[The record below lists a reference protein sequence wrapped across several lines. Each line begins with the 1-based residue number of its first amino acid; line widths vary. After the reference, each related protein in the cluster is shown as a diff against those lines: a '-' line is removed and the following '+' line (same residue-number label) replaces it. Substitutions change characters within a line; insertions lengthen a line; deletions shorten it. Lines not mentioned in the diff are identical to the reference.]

1 MAFLKYGSLIII
13 LVLYAMRLVVIR
25 QLHKPE
31 LGGIYIVLST
41 LQKGTS
47 KKMEEIKILTP
58 FIKLDQLV
66 KFAGLAETGA
76 KAKILIELGE
86 FNVNGELC
94 TKRGKKIKPG
104 DTIEFKNKKYKIV
117 LDENAENSEPAVQ

>member
-1 MAFLKYGSLIII
+1 
-13 LVLYAMRLVVIR
+13 
-25 QLHKPE
+25 
-31 LGGIYIVLST
+31 
-41 LQKGTS
+41 
-47 KKMEEIKILTP
+47 MEEIKITTP

-86 FNVNGELC
+86 FNVNGDLC

-104 DTIEFKNKKYKIV
+104 DIIDFKNKKFKVVI
-117 LDENAENSEPAVQ
+117 DESAVAEAAE

>member
-1 MAFLKYGSLIII
+1 
-13 LVLYAMRLVVIR
+13 
-25 QLHKPE
+25 
-31 LGGIYIVLST
+31 
-41 LQKGTS
+41 
-47 KKMEEIKILTP
+47 MEEIKIITP

-104 DTIEFKNKKYKIV
+104 DVIDFKNKKYKV
-117 LDENAENSEPAVQ
+117 LFDESAAAEQTAE

>member
-1 MAFLKYGSLIII
+1 MK
-13 LVLYAMRLVVIR
+13 
-25 QLHKPE
+25 
-31 LGGIYIVLST
+31 T
-41 LQKGTS
+41 
-47 KKMEEIKILTP
+47 MEEIKITTP

-86 FNVNGELC
+86 FNVNGDLC

-104 DTIEFKNKKYKIV
+104 DVIDFKNKKYKVV
-117 LDENAENSEPAVQ
+117 LDENAVVAAE

>member
-1 MAFLKYGSLIII
+1 
-13 LVLYAMRLVVIR
+13 
-25 QLHKPE
+25 
-31 LGGIYIVLST
+31 
-41 LQKGTS
+41 
-47 KKMEEIKILTP
+47 MEEIRITTP

-86 FNVNGELC
+86 FNINGELC

-104 DTIEFKNKKYKIV
+104 DVIDFKNKKYKII
-117 LDENAENSEPAVQ
+117 LDENAVTEVAE

>member
-1 MAFLKYGSLIII
+1 
-13 LVLYAMRLVVIR
+13 
-25 QLHKPE
+25 
-31 LGGIYIVLST
+31 
-41 LQKGTS
+41 
-47 KKMEEIKILTP
+47 MEEIKITTP

-86 FNVNGELC
+86 FNVNGDLC

-104 DTIEFKNKKYKIV
+104 DVIDFKNKKYKVV
-117 LDENAENSEPAVQ
+117 LDESVAVAAE

>member
-1 MAFLKYGSLIII
+1 
-13 LVLYAMRLVVIR
+13 
-25 QLHKPE
+25 
-31 LGGIYIVLST
+31 
-41 LQKGTS
+41 
-47 KKMEEIKILTP
+47 MEEIKITTP

-104 DTIEFKNKKYKIV
+104 DVIDFKNKKFKIL
-117 LDENAENSEPAVQ
+117 LDENAVMEQPAE

>member
-1 MAFLKYGSLIII
+1 
-13 LVLYAMRLVVIR
+13 
-25 QLHKPE
+25 
-31 LGGIYIVLST
+31 
-41 LQKGTS
+41 
-47 KKMEEIKILTP
+47 MEEIKIVTP

-104 DTIEFKNKKYKIV
+104 DVIDFKNKKYKVV
-117 LDENAENSEPAVQ
+117 LDENAAVEQAE

>member
-1 MAFLKYGSLIII
+1 
-13 LVLYAMRLVVIR
+13 
-25 QLHKPE
+25 
-31 LGGIYIVLST
+31 
-41 LQKGTS
+41 
-47 KKMEEIKILTP
+47 MEEIKIVTP

-104 DTIEFKNKKYKIV
+104 DIIDFKNKKYKVV
-117 LDENAENSEPAVQ
+117 LDENAAVEQAE

>member
-1 MAFLKYGSLIII
+1 
-13 LVLYAMRLVVIR
+13 
-25 QLHKPE
+25 
-31 LGGIYIVLST
+31 
-41 LQKGTS
+41 
-47 KKMEEIKILTP
+47 MEEIKITTP

-104 DTIEFKNKKYKIV
+104 DVIDFKNKKYKV
-117 LDENAENSEPAVQ
+117 ALDENAVVEQPAE

>member
-1 MAFLKYGSLIII
+1 
-13 LVLYAMRLVVIR
+13 
-25 QLHKPE
+25 
-31 LGGIYIVLST
+31 
-41 LQKGTS
+41 
-47 KKMEEIKILTP
+47 MEEIKITTP

-86 FNVNGELC
+86 FNVNGDLC

-104 DTIEFKNKKYKIV
+104 DIIDFKNKKFKV
-117 LDENAENSEPAVQ
+117 VVDENALVEAAE

>member
-1 MAFLKYGSLIII
+1 
-13 LVLYAMRLVVIR
+13 
-25 QLHKPE
+25 
-31 LGGIYIVLST
+31 
-41 LQKGTS
+41 
-47 KKMEEIKILTP
+47 MEEIKIITP
-58 FIKLDQLV
+58 FIKLDQFV

-104 DTIEFKNKKYKIV
+104 DVIDFKNKKFKV
-117 LDENAENSEPAVQ
+117 VVDENAVIEAAE

>member
-1 MAFLKYGSLIII
+1 
-13 LVLYAMRLVVIR
+13 
-25 QLHKPE
+25 
-31 LGGIYIVLST
+31 
-41 LQKGTS
+41 
-47 KKMEEIKILTP
+47 MEEIKIVTP

-86 FNVNGELC
+86 FNVNGDLC

-104 DTIEFKNKKYKIV
+104 DVIDFKNKKYKVV
-117 LDENAENSEPAVQ
+117 LDENAAVEQPAE